1 MEWSAFWTFIIL
13 TTAFAYFRDAHV
25 RVDLIRERLPAKA
38 QAVIVI
44 AGFFVLL
51 APICLIVM
59 WFGVDYVGRS
69 YVDEEP
75 SGALLGSPTGFLFK
89 AMLPIGFLL
98 LLLAGATVTLRNL
111 RLLKGVHRKVNALWE
126 NRNLPLFPGQALVG
140 DGVEHLELLRV
151 QPLLRPE
158 GNFHQITFLHV
169 DEDVPVLVAQ
179 AIQHIGVDVYP

>member
-1 MEWSAFWTFIIL
+1 
-13 TTAFAYFRDAHV
+13 
-25 RVDLIRERLPAKA
+25 LPAKA
-38 QAVIVI
+38 QAVIEI

-111 RLLKGVHRKVNALWE
+111 RLLRGVHRKVAPE
-126 NRNLPLFPGQALVG
+126 R
-140 DGVEHLELLRV
+140 DGRRAPAS
-151 QPLLRPE
+151 QK
-158 GNFHQITFLHV
+158 GI
-169 DEDVPVLVAQ
+169 VP
-179 AIQHIGVDVYP
+179 